1 MGVYFRDALSDRY
14 AMKMAVRAVSGA
26 WLTLVVVSCASVG
39 TAEYLRSRN
48 LAVAIIMAITA
59 VKGGLI
65 ASRFMNLSSAPIG
78 IRVYISGWILLT
90 ALMIAGIFWFA

>member
-1 MGVYFRDALSDRY
+1 
-14 AMKMAVRAVSGA
+14 MKMAVRAVTMA

-39 TAEYLRSRN
+39 TAEYFDSRN
-48 LAVAIIMAITA
+48 LAVTIIMAITA

-65 ASRFMNLSSAPIG
+65 ASHFMNLSSAPIG
-78 IRVYISGWILLT
+78 IRVYISGWIALA